1 MFEVWGSQ
9 IDPGLWI
16 VLPEGG
22 KIPAN
27 ESQTDWTL
35 MGRCRVS
42 PAVDAEVRQN
52 GYATHR
58 ASRPFDAEAILQKD

>member
-1 MFEVWGSQ
+1 MFEVWASQ
-9 IDPGLWI
+9 IDPSLWI
-16 VLPEGG
+16 VLPEGQ

-27 ESQTDWTL
+27 ESQTEWTL

-42 PAVDAEVRQN
+42 SAVGDEIRQN

-58 ASRPFDAEAILQKD
+58 ASRPFDAEAVLQKD